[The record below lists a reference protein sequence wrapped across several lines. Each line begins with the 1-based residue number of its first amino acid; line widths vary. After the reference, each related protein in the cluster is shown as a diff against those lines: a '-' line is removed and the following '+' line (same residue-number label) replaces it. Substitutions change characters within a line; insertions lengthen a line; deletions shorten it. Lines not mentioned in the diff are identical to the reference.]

1 MAIRVWR
8 ILADL
13 GLLGPKSASVFL
25 TTLFFL
31 RAYQHETFKD
41 QSAMLGEHLSQ
52 KLMPAHTYNPI
63 FGHRRLNLWARYAKS
78 PPKNIII
85 FFFFSELQEL
95 EVQICVQPN
104 FPIIILILLTGFINS
119 PDQGGLTAVVSCLLH
134 VFQFLWP
141 RLCRCLAIWSQSHLL
156 IGGQETWPSVL
167 TMMSYVHHAHDGEDH
182 NNAHTCILKAWS
194 KTHTGSQLLFTFD
207 RFYGKNC

>member
-52 KLMPAHTYNPI
+52 KLPPVPLCNPI
-63 FGHRRLNLWARYAKS
+63 FWPKKPPGGIFANNGLARAHSHAHAYFPWFSVCVDKAMRTENLRMVTAMFGKTGKEHSEPCLLQIWIWQIEDFWWQINRGSIWKWQRYA
-78 PPKNIII
+78 
-85 FFFFSELQEL
+85 ELNQEKAGKL
-95 EVQICVQPN
+95 VPAKKVGTFLVMTKIYLTCDYS
-104 FPIIILILLTGFINS
+104 LLTIMNS
-119 PDQGGLTAVVSCLLH
+119 
-134 VFQFLWP
+134 
-141 RLCRCLAIWSQSHLL
+141 
-156 IGGQETWPSVL
+156 
-167 TMMSYVHHAHDGEDH
+167 
-182 NNAHTCILKAWS
+182 K
-194 KTHTGSQLLFTFD
+194 
-207 RFYGKNC
+207 